1 MPRLS
6 LRAKILRDLRELVED
21 RKQAAIL
28 RQQYIDE
35 YSDYD
40 SDIALMEDIMD
51 AHVIDAEQYLLSQ
64 HYFFRTKKYRNRR
77 SLFDWEECISSNS
90 C

>member
-6 LRAKILRDLRELVED
+6 LQAKILRDLRELVED

-35 YSDYD
+35 YSNYD

-51 AHVIDAEQYLLSQ
+51 AHAIDAEQY
-64 HYFFRTKKYRNRR
+64 
-77 SLFDWEECISSNS
+77 
-90 C
+90 